1 MLNDVGSAVVN
12 PQREDGKVTLITR
25 YGAGK
30 VEECLPGQ
38 IKAVQ
43 ASGHPV
49 IWISDPM
56 HGKCVF
62 PPSPPFRL
70 LYMFTDP
77 YSYPY
82 RTTTTTAR

>member
-1 MLNDVGSAVVN
+1 MN
-12 PQREDGKVTLITR
+12 PDREDGKVTLITR

-56 HGKCVF
+56 HGK
-62 PPSPPFRL
+62 
-70 LYMFTDP
+70 
-77 YSYPY
+77 
-82 RTTTTTAR
+82 